1 MIRPIE
7 ELLAY
12 YAFTNEDAQARK
24 RPSLSAK
31 ARAMAVEFEAIMKDP
46 NYIRPLLSRF
56 GAEATGAELRQL
68 ANLYL
73 TNFVQAIVD
82 LDSPTAELESID
94 LVFESYVENFVK
106 MQERARLRKRF
117 SELRDQELVST
128 NELRETEF
136 FANRKPS
143 QSIFEDIEPS
153 KTKSEGSLLWRII
166 FLLVSL
172 SVTAMVIRFVW
183 FLIKFIIL
191 K

>member
-24 RPSLSAK
+24 RPSLSSK

-46 NYIRPLLSRF
+46 NYIRPLVSRF
-56 GAEATGAELRQL
+56 GAEATGEELRQL

-82 LDSPTAELESID
+82 MDSPTAELESID
-94 LVFESYVENFVK
+94 LVFESNVENFVK
-106 MQERARLRKRF
+106 LQERARLRKRF
-117 SELRDQELVST
+117 SKLRDQELVST

-136 FANRKPS
+136 FENRKPS
-143 QSIFEDIEPS
+143 QSIFEDMEPS

-172 SVTAMVIRFVW
+172 AVAAMVIRFVW
-183 FLIKFIIL
+183 LLIKS
-191 K
+191 

>member
-24 RPSLSAK
+24 RPSLSAQ

-46 NYIRPLLSRF
+46 NYIRPLVSRF
-56 GAEATGAELRQL
+56 GAEATGEELRQL

-82 LDSPTAELESID
+82 MDSPTAELESID
-94 LVFESYVENFVK
+94 VVFETYVENFVK

-136 FANRKPS
+136 FENRKPS
-143 QSIFEDIEPS
+143 QSIFEDMEPS

-172 SVTAMVIRFVW
+172 AVAAMVIRFVW
-183 FLIKFIIL
+183 LLIKS
-191 K
+191 